1 MTSKNNI
8 ASYLKSKKVNV
19 FLLFLVL
26 ALLFSVL
33 TKLSEDYTQTIAF
46 NIETINIPED
56 KVIVRDSSHVIQIT
70 LTTYGFR
77 LMKYYMT
84 KPSIKVD
91 FQNLDKNATHYFWAQ
106 KREFPNVVSQFDPNI
121 KIEGV
126 NPDTILFRYD
136 VNNIK
141 KVPVV
146 LDADINYSPGF
157 DMIEDYKLAPDSIKV
172 IGPKVLTD
180 SITQVFTKLLKLND
194 INANIMA
201 SVQLQLPEDL
211 EEVKFSQDQVVVT
224 AKVEKFTEGSI
235 VVPVNIINIP
245 DDVKIKFYPK
255 TVSVLYYTSLTNF
268 KTISSSSF
276 IIECDYNE
284 LKAQDT
290 YLIPKITQYPERV
303 KNVRLNEN
311 RIEFILLQ

>member
-1 MTSKNNI
+1 M
-8 ASYLKSKKVNV
+8 
-19 FLLFLVL
+19 
-26 ALLFSVL
+26 
-33 TKLSEDYTQTIAF
+33 
-46 NIETINIPED
+46 
-56 KVIVRDSSHVIQIT
+56 
-70 LTTYGFR
+70 
-77 LMKYYMT
+77 
-84 KPSIKVD
+84 
-91 FQNLDKNATHYFWAQ
+91 
-106 KREFPNVVSQFDPNI
+106 
-121 KIEGV
+121 
-126 NPDTILFRYD
+126 
-136 VNNIK
+136 
-141 KVPVV
+141 
-146 LDADINYSPGF
+146 DAEINYSPGF

-180 SITQVFTKLLKLND
+180 SITQVFTKHLKLND
-194 INANIMA
+194 INANITA